1 MRQFAKVTVAPALML
16 LASLGAAGA
25 QEACKSYRATVG
37 DTLLTIAAKAYGNR
51 DYMRIYKANQA
62 AIGKNPDLLKVG
74 TLLTLPCADGSLPEA
89 ATKTAAER
97 APAPEIIAA
106 QAAKVVE
113 SVAPVVLITGN
124 DFLPFTDESLPGRG
138 MFTELVETAA
148 LRSDPDREF
157 EVKFVNDWAAHL
169 DTLLPIMAFDG
180 SFPWAKPDCSQFDTL
195 SPDDKYRC
203 ENYEFSAPF
212 YEVVDGIFSRKNS
225 GFAEMISYDQLVG
238 TRICRPDGLSTARLD
253 SVGLSAPKVKLYRP
267 GRVAACFEALMAGS
281 VDIVALNSQVA
292 SDMIAEMGLSGEVVE
307 NPNLGEVN
315 ALYVVVH
322 KQNPRGREVLDFLNA
337 GLADMMKTGE
347 WYDIV
352 SKALNRQLQLQV
364 N

>member
-1 MRQFAKVTVAPALML
+1 MRQLAKVTAAPALML
-16 LASLGAAGA
+16 LATLGGVEA
-25 QEACKSYRATVG
+25 QEACKPYRASVG
-37 DTLLTIAAKAYGNR
+37 DTLLTIASKAYGNKN
-51 DYMRIYKANQA
+51 YLRIYEANRD
-62 AIGKNPDLLKVG
+62 AIGKNPDLLRVG

-89 ATKTAAER
+89 ATQTAAER
-97 APAPEIIAA
+97 APDPETIAA

-124 DFLPFTDESLPGRG
+124 DFLPFTDESLPERG

-148 LRSDPDREF
+148 VRSDPEREF

-180 SFPWAKPDCSQFDTL
+180 SFPWTKPDCSQLDTL
-195 SPDDKYRC
+195 SADDKYRC
-203 ENYEFSAPF
+203 ENYEFSEPF
-212 YEVVDGIFSRKNS
+212 YEVVDGLFSRKNS
-225 GFAEMISYDQLVG
+225 GFADMLTYDQLVG
-238 TRICRPDGLSTARLD
+238 TRICRPDGQSTARLD
-253 SVGLSAPKVKLYRP
+253 AVGLSAPKIKLLRP
-267 GRVAACFEALMAGS
+267 VRVAECFEALMAGA
-281 VDIVALNSQVA
+281 VDIVALDSQVA
-292 SDMIAEMGLSGEVVE
+292 SVMISDMGLDGEVVE

-352 SKALNRQLQLQV
+352 SKALTRQMKLQT